1 MSNQITV
8 VGNLTREP
16 ELRYTPTGAAVV
28 KIGVAV
34 NRFYTNRNGE
44 KVEQT
49 DFFTVNAWRQ
59 LAENI
64 AGCSPAP
71 GKPRRAR
78 SEPWS
83 RSRPTRW
90 GRRCAGP
97 PHRSPR
103 QPEEA
108 PASGPPPT
116 RRRRPRHRRCTLPRK
131 DTRKDARGG
140 SAKDSKKSARPQR
153 KKVCYFCREKV
164 SYVDFKDVALLRRFV
179 SDRGKIRAR
188 RVTGTCSQ
196 HQRDVAAAVKS
207 AREVALLPYVIR

>member
-64 AGCSPAP
+64 AETCKVGQRVIVS
-71 GKPRRAR
+71 GRLQ
-78 SEPWS
+78 S
-83 RSRPTRW
+83 RTWETEEGQKRTVVEIEADEVGPSLRW
-90 GRRCAGP
+90 AT
-97 PHRSPR
+97 
-103 QPEEA
+103 A
-108 PASGPPPT
+108 DVTKAS
-116 RRRRPRHRRCTLPRK
+116 
-131 DTRKDARGG
+131 RGG
-140 SAKDSKKSARPQR
+140 PG
-153 KKVCYFCREKV
+153 EW
-164 SYVDFKDVALLRRFV
+164 
-179 SDRGKIRAR
+179 
-188 RVTGTCSQ
+188 
-196 HQRDVAAAVKS
+196 AAADATS
-207 AREVALLPYVIR
+207 ETAPQEVHAAT